1 MNHINGLYQVSNLGR
16 VKRLKQVRTM
26 KNQSTSWEKEVGE
39 LVIKAN
45 PDSKGYPQLVLNS
58 PRRVARVHRLVA
70 ESFLEPPSEQLL
82 NECLKAGSS
91 VAFINHIDENVN
103 NAHINNLEWCTPNY
117 NNNYSLH
124 KRNQPKGSK
133 AYQAILNEEKVKDI
147 FEMLIDGV
155 YSQDEIA
162 SMYGVKQI
170 TISNI
175 KTGRSWNNVTGL
187 PVKPRS
193 VKSKTKSIALV
204 ESVIT

>member
-1 MNHINGLYQVSNLGR
+1 
-16 VKRLKQVRTM
+16 M
-26 KNQSTSWEKEVGE
+26 KNQVISWVQDFDF
-39 LVIKAN
+39 LIMKAN
-45 PDSKGYPQLVLNS
+45 PDSNGYPQVTLTN
-58 PRRVARVHRLVA
+58 PRRVSKVHRLVA

-91 VAFINHIDENVN
+91 VAFIKHIDENVN

-117 NNNYSLH
+117 NNSYSSH

-155 YSQDEIA
+155 YSQDELA
-162 SMYGVKQI
+162 NMYGVKQI

-175 KTGRSWNNVTGL
+175 KTGRSWNQITGL
-187 PVKPRS
+187 PVKARS
-193 VKSKTKSIALV
+193 VKSKTKSLPLV
-204 ESVIT
+204 ESIII